1 MKFTKGNTVAEE
13 GKLQFLQRSHAGV
26 RVKAG
31 GLGFKE
37 MVDLMEGSVLAQYE
51 ASTDL

>member
-13 GKLQFLQRSHAGV
+13 GKLQFLQRSHAGI

-31 GLGFKE
+31 GHGFKE
-37 MVDLMEGSVLAQYE
+37 MVDLVERGVLAEYE
-51 ASTDL
+51 ASSEL